1 VFGAVDA
8 ASTFTIGNEGEVAIQ
23 NATAMPNAITITGG
37 TNSVL
42 SFENGGTGEAAGP
55 VTLNASAIIG
65 LRDWY
70 NYATVRSGIISG
82 QVTGAGG
89 LTVNSGTGN
98 GGLLTL
104 SNAAN
109 SYAGGTT
116 LNASR
121 VLATSSSALGT
132 GAVTIGG
139 TNARLELG
147 NGVNIANPI
156 TINAGAGTAAMGVIW
171 VPVLNESATVSG
183 AITINGAPGGGG
195 HLAANGGTLNVTG
208 PITSSVPVTVR
219 LGTVV
224 LSNTTSS
231 YAGMQV
237 ISGTAKVGAT
247 NAIPV
252 AVAPIL
258 GSGGVTGTLDLGG
271 FNQTLAGV
279 TQSVAANAGSII
291 TNSGGSDSTL
301 TTTGT
306 STYVGVITN
315 GPTNKVA
322 LNVASGALTLGG
334 VNNTFTGN
342 ITVSG
347 GLTLADNAQL
357 RFTPGPNTLVNSIGG
372 NGTVNLDGDFVIE
385 TAGATVAN
393 GNSWTLVNVGTLTET
408 FGATFSVVGFTESA
422 NVWTKVEGT
431 NTWTFSEAT
440 GVLTLSVGA
449 ASAYNSWA
457 TTMGLDGT
465 NNGPTQDNGDF
476 DGVSNALEFVLG
488 GNPKISDPLIL
499 PDPTVTATDFIFTFK
514 RADESESEIGLT
526 FQYGSTLTG
535 WTDVAIGA
543 TTAASG
549 SGVVVT
555 EDAPS
560 ATVDTVVVTVPK
572 TSAVGGKLFG
582 RLRAVK

>member
-1 VFGAVDA
+1 
-8 ASTFTIGNEGEVAIQ
+8 
-23 NATAMPNAITITGG
+23 
-37 TNSVL
+37 
-42 SFENGGTGEAAGP
+42 
-55 VTLNASAIIG
+55 
-65 LRDWY
+65 
-70 NYATVRSGIISG
+70 
-82 QVTGAGG
+82 
-89 LTVNSGTGN
+89 
-98 GGLLTL
+98 
-104 SNAAN
+104 
-109 SYAGGTT
+109 
-116 LNASR
+116 
-121 VLATSSSALGT
+121 
-132 GAVTIGG
+132 
-139 TNARLELG
+139 
-147 NGVNIANPI
+147 
-156 TINAGAGTAAMGVIW
+156 
-171 VPVLNESATVSG
+171 
-183 AITINGAPGGGG
+183 
-195 HLAANGGTLNVTG
+195 
-208 PITSSVPVTVR
+208 
-219 LGTVV
+219 
-224 LSNTTSS
+224 
-231 YAGMQV
+231 MQV

-279 TQSVAANAGSII
+279 TQSVSANAGSII

-306 STYVGVITN
+306 STYIGVITN

-393 GNSWTLVNVGTLTET
+393 GNTWTLVNVGTLTET

-449 ASAYNSWA
+449 VSAYNSWA

-488 GNPKISDPLIL
+488 GNPKVSDPLVL
-499 PDPTVTATDFIFTFK
+499 PDPTVTATDFIFTFN
-514 RADESESEIGLT
+514 RADESEAEIGLV
-526 FQYGSTLTG
+526 FEHSTTLAS
-535 WTDVAIGA
+535 WTAVPIGA
-543 TTAASG
+543 ASA
-549 SGVVVT
+549 GVVTVT
-555 EDAPS
+555 ENGAAP
-560 ATVDTVVVTVPK
+560 DTVVVTISK
-572 TSAVGGKLFG
+572 ASVGNPAKLFG
-582 RLRAVK
+582 RLKAVK